1 MLCATRLQRTRFDR
15 FPPHLV
21 PRTERAAYA
30 VQDLLHRYLIEH
42 DWGRLAGHKIGCTTP
57 VMQAYLGIHNP
68 CAGGVFDTTVFHERG
83 TVSQARFLRLGVEC
97 EIAVRLRRPLLPE
110 AVPFDRAKVAAA
122 VGSCMAAIEIVEDRY
137 VDYPSLDTP
146 TLIADD
152 FFNAGCVL
160 GKEMTHFDPHDLTS
174 VTATMT
180 INGREVGAGV
190 GTDVLGH
197 PLDALVWL
205 ANDTAARGSSLG
217 EGEFVVLGSL
227 VQTNWVEAGDEVVI
241 ANDPL
246 GEVHATF
253 V

>member
-1 MLCATRLQRTRFDR
+1 M
-15 FPPHLV
+15 
-21 PRTERAAYA
+21 
-30 VQDLLHRYLIEH
+30 
-42 DWGRLAGHKIGCTTP
+42 AGHKIGCTTP

-68 CAGGVFDTTVFHERG
+68 CAGGVFDTTVFHERANIQ
-83 TVSQARFLRLGVEC
+83 QARFLRLGVEC
-97 EIAVRLRRPLLPE
+97 EIAVRLRSPLSPE
-110 AVPFDRAKVAAA
+110 KSPFDRAKVAAA

-160 GKEMTHFDPHDLTS
+160 GEELTNFDPHDLTG

-180 INGREVGAGV
+180 INGHQVGSGVGA
-190 GTDVLGH
+190 DVLGH

-205 ANDTAARGSSLG
+205 ANDMTARGMSLA
-217 EGEFVVLGSL
+217 EEEFVVLGSL

-246 GEVHATF
+246 GEVRATF

>member
-1 MLCATRLQRTRFDR
+1 
-15 FPPHLV
+15 
-21 PRTERAAYA
+21 
-30 VQDLLHRYLIEH
+30 
-42 DWGRLAGHKIGCTTP
+42 
-57 VMQAYLGIHNP
+57 
-68 CAGGVFDTTVFHERG
+68 VFDTTVFHERANIP
-83 TVSQARFLRLGVEC
+83 QARFLRLGVEC
-97 EIAVRLRRPLLPE
+97 EIAVRLRSSLSPE
-110 AVPFDRAKVAAA
+110 GAPFDRAKVAAA

-160 GKEMTHFDPHDLTS
+160 GKEVTNFDPYDLTG
-174 VTATMT
+174 VTATMA
-180 INGREVGAGV
+180 INGHEVGSGV

-205 ANDTAARGSSLG
+205 ANDTTARGLSLA
-217 EGEFVVLGSL
+217 EEEFVVLGSL

-246 GEVHATF
+246 GEVRATF